1 MRALID
7 DGNVRVKADPFNRQS
22 VVITVKMGER
32 TLQRE

>member
-7 DGNVRVKADPFNRQS
+7 AGNVRVKADPFNRQLM
-22 VVITVKMGER
+22 VMTVKMGER